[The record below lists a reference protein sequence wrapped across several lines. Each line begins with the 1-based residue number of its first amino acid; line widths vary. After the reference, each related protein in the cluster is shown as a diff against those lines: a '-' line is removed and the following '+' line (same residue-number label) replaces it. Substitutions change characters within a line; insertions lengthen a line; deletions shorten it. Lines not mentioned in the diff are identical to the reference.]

1 MTPSPLPSAPRTPLH
16 LRASALSRFLF
27 AHPGMAPV
35 WLLLRL
41 YVGWQWLSS
50 GLEKVGN
57 PAWVGADAGKAVT
70 GFLQGALKKTGGEMP
85 DVTGWYARF
94 IENVALPGAGLFSYL
109 VTFGE
114 LAVGAALILGLLTGI
129 AAFFGMLMNFA
140 YLFAGTLSSNPLLL
154 LLGLLLVLAWRV
166 SGWWGLDR
174 LLLPRWWGWNRT
186 DQEMLVGQ
194 VQRDHTP
201 TDQAS
206 SDQAQADQARR

>member
-1 MTPSPLPSAPRTPLH
+1 M
-16 LRASALSRFLF
+16 
-27 AHPGMAPV
+27 
-35 WLLLRL
+35 L

-70 GFLQGALKKTGGEMP
+70 GFLQGAVKKTGGEMP

-94 IENVALPGAGLFSYL
+94 IGNVALPNSGLFSYL
-109 VTFGE
+109 VAFGE
-114 LAVGAALILGLLTGI
+114 LAVGAALILGLLTGV
-129 AAFFGMLMNFA
+129 AAFAGMLMNFA

-174 LLLPRWWGWNRT
+174 VVLPRWWGWDRV
-186 DQEMLVGQ
+186 DQEVRRGQ
-194 VQRDHTP
+194 TQTE
-201 TDQAS
+201 
-206 SDQAQADQARR
+206 QARR

>member
-1 MTPSPLPSAPRTPLH
+1 MTSSPLSSTPRTPLQ

-57 PAWVGADAGKAVT
+57 PAWVGTDAGKAVT

-85 DVTGWYARF
+85 EVTGWYARF
-94 IENVALPGAGLFSYL
+94 IENVALPSAGLFSYL

-129 AAFFGMLMNFA
+129 AAFSGMLMNFA
-140 YLFAGTLSSNPLLL
+140 YLFAGTLSGNPLLL

-174 LLLPRWWGWNRT
+174 LVLPRWWGWDRT
-186 DQEMLVGQ
+186 YQEAQAEQM
-194 VQRDHTP
+194 QR
-201 TDQAS
+201 
-206 SDQAQADQARR
+206 DQAQADQARR

>member
-1 MTPSPLPSAPRTPLH
+1 MPRAPLH

-94 IENVALPGAGLFSYL
+94 IENVALPNAGLFSYV

-174 LLLPRWWGWNRT
+174 LVLPRWWGWDRT
-186 DQEMLVGQ
+186 DQEIQVGQ
-194 VQRDHTP
+194 VQRDQTR
-201 TDQAS
+201 TDQT
-206 SDQAQADQARR
+206 QADQPQR